1 MTKIKQVSGLQAEL
15 DNTIKKGTGV
25 TEGYIPEW
33 KGTSGTALD
42 PGYLVVTEIEEGNKT
57 GKKLASVQAIKD
69 YIDLMI
75 TANSALTFQGVLNL
89 TSTAGQNEVP
99 EGEPGH
105 LYIIGT
111 PGKLGTSGS
120 FVELETGWWL
130 ICKETST
137 GGGWGDNSSKWEII
151 EMDYSTGLQKLLTGV
166 VKNGLGPAVAASQN
180 TTHMVASI
188 SALDPAPFAGVV
200 PVCTVGGISLDF
212 ATGEV
217 NLSTRPFSPG
227 VFWFAQASGSL
238 RLHVR
243 LPFVLDN
250 EDWIELKYSTI

>member
-1 MTKIKQVSGLQAEL
+1 MTKIKQVSGLQTAL
-15 DNTIKKGTGV
+15 NAKVAGAATSDI
-25 TEGYIPEW
+25 GYIPEW
-33 KGTSGTALD
+33 KTEDGDALN
-42 PGYLVVTEIEEGNKT
+42 PGYEVVTLIEEGSKS
-57 GKKLASVQAIKD
+57 GKKFATVEAIKD

-120 FVELETGWWL
+120 FVELETGWWI

-212 ATGEV
+212 VPGEI